1 MRANAPTEGILN
13 REQDARVLFFKQN
26 SGCGFV
32 DAQRQVGAGQRRQS
46 KQDRKAKGEEKPLAA
61 HDCLLSVFVVQALK
75 FVESSS
81 THFHCAAENRIFTA
95 AETQLNLIGE
105 PEEALDV

>member
-1 MRANAPTEGILN
+1 
-13 REQDARVLFFKQN
+13 
-26 SGCGFV
+26 
-32 DAQRQVGAGQRRQS
+32 
-46 KQDRKAKGEEKPLAA
+46 
-61 HDCLLSVFVVQALK
+61 VVQALK